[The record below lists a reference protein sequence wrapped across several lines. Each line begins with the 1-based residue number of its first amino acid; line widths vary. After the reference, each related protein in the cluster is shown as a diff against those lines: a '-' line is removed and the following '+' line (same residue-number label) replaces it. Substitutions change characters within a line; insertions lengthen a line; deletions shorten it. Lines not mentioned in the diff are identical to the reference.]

1 MKIISKNPND
11 ILSEFVSP
19 SESDNA
25 RKISSDGK
33 TGMEIVGYSNGIIR
47 VFSIQDR
54 NIIKSLIMRE
64 DTLVKENR

>member
-1 MKIISKNPND
+1 MKII
-11 ILSEFVSP
+11 
-19 SESDNA
+19 
-25 RKISSDGK
+25 KISSDGK